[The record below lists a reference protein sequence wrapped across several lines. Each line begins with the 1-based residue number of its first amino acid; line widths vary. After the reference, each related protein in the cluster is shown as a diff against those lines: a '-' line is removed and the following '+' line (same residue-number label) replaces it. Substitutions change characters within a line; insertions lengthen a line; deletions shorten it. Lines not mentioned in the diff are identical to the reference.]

1 MSSLNQLF
9 ITADLTLLFLVR
21 DQEAA
26 VGLLVPSHMHSEVVW
41 VSKDGKAQCLTD
53 KTLVPRKPGLPKTR
67 AYLYIHL
74 LHLTFSMRFS
84 EKEKKEKETSLKIF
98 LKFSCV
104 FFLKAEYIC
113 FFFPSG
119 SEMKKTF
126 FDFFFKTNSV

>member
-26 VGLLVPSHMHSEVVW
+26 VGLLVLSHMHSEVVW

-98 LKFSCV
+98 FKVLMC
-104 FFLKAEYIC
+104 FL
-113 FFFPSG
+113 S
-119 SEMKKTF
+119 
-126 FDFFFKTNSV
+126 